1 MSASWVSLCP
11 LVQPGSSAAWPGHL
25 LACGS
30 QVLRKQVDL
39 GHRGTGLDWT
49 SYNLLACRTDVS
61 SDRTEAG
68 MRRLKPLSVIVSQC
82 RGGAAHIVSAWHP
95 RWSSCNS
102 AAATM
107 RRCTAAAKTLASSGC
122 GCTSFYGVE
131 PRPGGSVTHCL
142 SIYNPP
148 ACLSPGTPRRCMSEY
163 SISVQRLV
171 WLKKTRVELQ
181 GVHWTR
187 RRSDPERRQA

>member
-11 LVQPGSSAAWPGHL
+11 SVQPGSSAAWPGHL

-30 QVLRKQVDL
+30 QVLRKQVGL
-39 GHRGTGLDWT
+39 GRRGAGLDWT

-61 SDRTEAG
+61 SGRTEAG
-68 MRRLKPLSVIVSQC
+68 MRRLKPLSVMVSQC

-107 RRCTAAAKTLASSGC
+107 RRCATAAKTLASSDC

-131 PRPGGSVTHCL
+131 PRPGGTVARCL
-142 SIYNPP
+142 CIYNPL
-148 ACLSPGTPRRCMSEY
+148 ARLSPGTPRRCMSEY

-171 WLKKTRVELQ
+171 WLKKTRLELQ
-181 GVHWTR
+181 DFPWTHR
-187 RRSDPERRQA
+187 RVDPERRQA